1 MAGGSRT
8 QNRVSKAEQA
18 GSTRRRVVQAAT
30 TLFLRDGFVTSTM
43 AAIAKEA
50 GVAVQTL
57 YLSFGSKTAI
67 LQAAFDTALKGGDEP
82 DGILES
88 DWFRR
93 VIAEADG
100 PSALRLF
107 CSEARHII
115 ARAAPLFDAMR
126 AAAADPEVAEVLA
139 HNKAL
144 RWNGY
149 QLVAE
154 ALASRKGFAER
165 LSVAEAQVV
174 LYTVISEDSFLL
186 MVTECGWTP
195 ERWVDWT
202 TQTCTAQLFPGQTVD
217 QPER

>member
-1 MAGGSRT
+1 VGSRT
-8 QNRVSKAEQA
+8 QNRISKAEQA
-18 GSTRRRVVQAAT
+18 SSTRRRVVQAAT
-30 TLFLRDGFVTSTM
+30 TLFLRDGFVTATM

-67 LQAAFDTALKGGDEP
+67 LQAAFDTALKGGDDP

-88 DWFRR
+88 DWFQR
-93 VIAEADG
+93 VLTDTDG

-107 CSEARHII
+107 CSEARHVI

-149 QLVAE
+149 RMVAE
-154 ALASRKGFAER
+154 AVASRAGFAPH
-165 LSVAEAQVV
+165 LSLSEAQVV
-174 LYTVISEDSFLL
+174 LYTVVSEDSFLL

-195 ERWVDWT
+195 ERWRDWT
-202 TQTCTAQLFPGQTVD
+202 TQTCTAQLFPGRPAGR
-217 QPER
+217 PEQ